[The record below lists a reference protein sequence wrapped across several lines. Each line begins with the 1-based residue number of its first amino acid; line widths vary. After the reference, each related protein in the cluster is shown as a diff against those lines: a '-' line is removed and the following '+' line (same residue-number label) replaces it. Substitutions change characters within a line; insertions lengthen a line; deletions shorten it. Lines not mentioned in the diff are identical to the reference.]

1 MSRGKSKD
9 EGADSYAA
17 IVARLNENWRIIV
30 CTAGVQWILQCRGE
44 KYGGVSFASMRARLI
59 PRPLRYWLD
68 CRYGSRNSVRSG
80 PRTTRQR
87 RRPYDD
93 PP

>member
-30 CTAGVQWILQCRGE
+30 CAAGIQWIL
-44 KYGGVSFASMRARLI
+44 
-59 PRPLRYWLD
+59 
-68 CRYGSRNSVRSG
+68 
-80 PRTTRQR
+80 
-87 RRPYDD
+87 
-93 PP
+93 